1 MNKIE
6 NIIVELT
13 ETYLDLKAK
22 ITEIDNMICPPFPVK
37 PIAATLDEFDNY
49 KKLKAEYDGVVNLKG
64 TDKKDLEKHR
74 DEIKLEIIK
83 SLPASN
89 TWFLMD
95 ENKIA
100 IGHRS
105 DDWPSSHGDLLIVK
119 NPIIED
125 LKEINHQ
132 VIN

>member
-1 MNKIE
+1 MEKLENKIL
-6 NIIVELT
+6 ELT
-13 ETYLDLKAK
+13 ETYLILKDK
-22 ITEIDNMICPPFPVK
+22 IIEIDEMVCPPFVNK
-37 PIAATLDEFDNY
+37 PIAATLEEFEEYRN
-49 KKLKAEYDGVVNLKG
+49 KKKAYDDVVELKG
-64 TDKKDLEKHR
+64 TKKKELEKNR
-74 DEIKLEIIK
+74 DNAKLEIIK

-95 ENKIA
+95 DKKIA

-119 NPIIED
+119 NPVITE

-132 VIN
+132 IIS